1 MVSRIDYGER
11 AVAASRSVLIELV
24 HLLGAFRDDFVIVGG
39 SVPPLLLPAAAD
51 KYAGT
56 LDVDLAL
63 DPHWPEE
70 SYTTLRRLLLQ
81 HGYIEHAQQPF
92 IFFRDVPQTEGS
104 SIRVQIDFL
113 SGEYGGTGKSHRT
126 QTIQDIRARKARG
139 CDLAF
144 SNNTYVIIE
153 GTLPGGGRDQVS
165 CKVAAIV
172 PFLVMKGMALADRMK
187 EKDAWDIYFCI
198 LHYSAGLDSLIQDFT
213 VSMTNRLVAEGMT
226 NISEK
231 FLSADH
237 IGPVQIADFEGIID
251 PDERARIQ
259 RDAYERIDYL
269 LRGIGIRK

>member
-1 MVSRIDYGER
+1 MVSRVNYGER

-39 SVPPLLLPAAAD
+39 SVPPLLFPAAAD

-63 DPHWPEE
+63 NPHWPEE
-70 SYTTLRRLLLQ
+70 SYATLRTLLLQ
-81 HGYIEHAQQPF
+81 HGYIEDERQPF
-92 IFFRDVPQTEGS
+92 IFFRDVVHQDGS

-126 QTIQDIRARKARG
+126 QAIQDIRARKARG

-144 SNNTYVIIE
+144 TNNAIVTIE
-153 GTLPGGGRDQVS
+153 GRLPNGGQDRVS
-165 CKVAAIV
+165 CKIAAIV

-198 LHYSAGLDSLIQDFT
+198 LNFPPGMDGLIIEIKSHISNKL
-213 VSMTNRLVAEGMT
+213 VSEGMG
-226 NISEK
+226 NIASK
-231 FLSADH
+231 FLSPDH
-237 IGPVQIADFEGIID
+237 VGPRHIADFEGITN
-251 PDERARIQ
+251 PEERARIQ
-259 RDAYERIDYL
+259 RDAFERIDYI
-269 LRGIGIRK
+269 LRGIGLRE